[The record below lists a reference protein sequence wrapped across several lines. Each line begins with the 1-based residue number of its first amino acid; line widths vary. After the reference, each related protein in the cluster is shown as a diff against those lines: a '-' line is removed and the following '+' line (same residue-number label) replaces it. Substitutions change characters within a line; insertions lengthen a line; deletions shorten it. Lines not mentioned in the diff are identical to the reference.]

1 MSIGYLFLLLGIVL
15 EIVGLV
21 ALKESQGFARIFPT
35 LIFVVGIGLSF
46 YFESLALRTL
56 PISMTYAVWA
66 AAGVVGMAVIG
77 VLFYG
82 ESMGFGSAAGVV
94 LVVSGVTVMLYSTA
108 ESAEAAS

>member
-21 ALKESQGFARIFPT
+21 ALKESQGFARILPT
-35 LIFVVGIGLSF
+35 MVFVVGIGLSF

-82 ESMGFGSAAGVV
+82 ESMGVGSAVGVV

-108 ESAEAAS
+108 ESAQAVS